1 VGEDGPVTRPLL
13 HRVDAYLDAA
23 PRSSCTVE
31 EVGPF
36 TLFIGAT
43 GGWRYYARPRHGID
57 VSGVTAGDVIAVTDR
72 QRALEQPMALEWVE
86 ELAPEVATACRD
98 AGLSVHAHPL
108 LVHHEPLA
116 VPVPDGVRIRRL
128 SADDAAV
135 AAALATAQV
144 GFTAI
149 GTDAR
154 GGVAERDAAAS
165 ATTLDAVEHARRRIL
180 TGRTVVVVAED
191 ERGVLACGSHNPV
204 DDATEIVGV
213 ATLPDERRRGLGGAV
228 TNTLVADAIRR
239 GIQLILL
246 SAQDDDVA
254 RVYERVGFVRVG
266 TAAAAAPEEP
276 VSADA
281 G

>member
-1 VGEDGPVTRPLL
+1 VTRPLL

-36 TLFIGAT
+36 TVFIGAT
-43 GGWRYYARPRHGID
+43 GGWRYYARPRHGAD
-57 VSGVTAGDVIAVTDR
+57 VSEVTAHDVQAVIAR
-72 QRALEQPMALEWVE
+72 QRALDQPVAFEWVE

-98 AGLSVHAHPL
+98 AGLTVHGHPL

-128 SADDAAV
+128 DPDDVAV

-144 GFTAI
+144 GFSTM
-149 GTDAR
+149 GPEAR
-154 GGVAERDAAAS
+154 GGIAERDAAAA
-165 ATTLDAVEHARRRIL
+165 ATSPDAVEHARGRIL

-191 ERGVLACGSHNPV
+191 ERGVLAVGSHNPV

-213 ATLPDERRRGLGGAV
+213 ATLPDERRRGLGAAV
-228 TNTLVADAIRR
+228 TDTLVADAVRR
-239 GIQLILL
+239 GVQLILL

-254 RVYERVGFVRVG
+254 NVYERVGFARVG
-266 TAAAAAPEEP
+266 TAAAAAPHEAS
-276 VSADA
+276 SADA
-281 G
+281 R